1 MLNEFKKNLFLTAAA
16 AASLLT
22 VAPVFAANIS
32 LYHVRSITITK
43 TVRSASWRPLSGGGP
58 KSALPTNLIVVNPPD
73 TILPVRTE
81 LPVKN
86 ILVQNPGANEYFQE
100 GLNLAA
106 QQDREGAEAAFRQV
120 IQIDPNF
127 AEAYANLGSIL
138 ANQNKLA
145 EAVPNFQTA
154 IRLKPNI
161 PEFHYMFGQ
170 VLYAQNKMSEAVE
183 SVKKAR
189 DLFRS
194 QGKTQEANSLEQVL
208 KDMKK

>member
-1 MLNEFKKNLFLTAAA
+1 MLSASPKKLFLTAAA

-22 VAPVFAANIS
+22 FAPVYAANIS
-32 LYHVRSITITK
+32 L
-43 TVRSASWRPLSGGGP
+43 PM
-58 KSALPTNLIVVNPPD
+58 
-73 TILPVRTE
+73 RTE

-106 QQDREGAEAAFRQV
+106 QQDRAGAEAAFRKV

-127 AEAYANLGSIL
+127 AEAYANLGSLL

-194 QGKTQEANSLEQVL
+194 QGKTQEANSLEQVI
-208 KDMKK
+208 KNMTK